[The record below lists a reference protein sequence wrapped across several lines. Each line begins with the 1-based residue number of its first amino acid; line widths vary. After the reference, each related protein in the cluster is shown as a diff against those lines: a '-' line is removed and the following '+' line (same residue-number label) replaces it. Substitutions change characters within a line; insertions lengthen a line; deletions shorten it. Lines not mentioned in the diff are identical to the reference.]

1 MNLLQSIILGAVQGL
16 TEFLPVSST
25 AHLIII
31 PKLLGWE
38 DPGLT
43 FDVALHLGTL
53 VALLVYFRAEWIRLI
68 TSGVA
73 YISGRSKDPL
83 FFYII
88 VATIPGGL
96 AGLLFEKRA
105 DRDLRDLRIVAAALV
120 LLALVLVIAELKGR
134 KRKDLSQISLSDA
147 IVVGSAQAL
156 AIVPGVSRSGVTI
169 TAGLFRQMKR
179 EAAAR
184 FSFFLST
191 PLIAGAA
198 VKKMLD
204 VAKEGL
210 PSSEVA
216 PFITGIVVSAI
227 VGYAA
232 IKILLRYLQ
241 SHSTF
246 VFVYYRI
253 ALGIALYIAFWA
265 GMGK

>member
-1 MNLLQSIILGAVQGL
+1 MNILQAIVLGAVQGL
-16 TEFLPVSST
+16 TEFLPISST

-53 VALLVYFRAEWIRLI
+53 VALLVYFREEWIRLVQ
-68 TSGVA
+68 SGIGYVRA
-73 YISGRSKDPL
+73 QHRDPL
-83 FFYII
+83 LFYII
-88 VATIPGGL
+88 LATIPGGI
-96 AGLLFEKRA
+96 AGVLFEKKA
-105 DRDLRDLRIVAAALV
+105 DRDLRDLRIIAVALA
-120 LLALVLVIAELKGR
+120 LLALMLVIAELKGR
-134 KRKDLSQISLSDA
+134 KRKELNQITLSDA
-147 IVVGSAQAL
+147 MTVGLAQAL

-169 TAGLFRQMKR
+169 TAGLFRGMKR

-198 VKKMLD
+198 AKKGLEVFKD
-204 VAKEGL
+204 GL
-210 PSSEVA
+210 PADERA
-216 PFITGIVVSAI
+216 PFLVGIIVSAI
-227 VGYAA
+227 VGYLA
-232 IKILLRYLQ
+232 IEILLKYLQ

-253 ALGIALYIAFWA
+253 ALGVALYVAFVY
-265 GMGK
+265 GFR